1 MHTRA
6 PLYGGGMA
14 LHEQTKHHKLSQL
27 MKKIALW
34 MLSVALLTAC
44 GSKSQQTPEA
54 NNDFAVV
61 TLAPA
66 EAQLETSYPATIK
79 GMQDIEIRPKVS
91 GYLTKLLV
99 DEGATVRQGQPL
111 FLIDSEQYQAAV
123 NAARAQVRVC
133 KANIA
138 TQKLTV
144 ENKQALFDQK
154 IISSYDLQMA
164 KNTLESYEAQL
175 AAAEAQLQSAQDNLR
190 WCTVTSPSD
199 GVVGT
204 IPYRV
209 GSLVSASNAQP
220 LTTVSSI
227 NKMYVYF
234 SMTEK
239 QLLALTR
246 EEGGLSAAI
255 AKMPPVKLVLT
266 DGTEYNQSGVVSTV
280 SGVIDQ
286 NTGSVQMRATFD
298 NAAHLLRSGGTG
310 SILVPV
316 NQKDA
321 LLIPQKATFE
331 IQNKKFVYVVGAGN
345 KVASREIEVLVQHD
359 GQNYVVTNGL
369 KAGERIVV
377 DGVNKLKNDMQINPI
392 TPQQAAQAEQKA
404 KQALKD
410 GKMPGQE

>member
-1 MHTRA
+1 
-6 PLYGGGMA
+6 
-14 LHEQTKHHKLSQL
+14 

-34 MLSVALLTAC
+34 MLSAALLTAC
-44 GSKSQQTPEA
+44 GSKSSQMPEA
-54 NNDFAVV
+54 NKDFAVETV
-61 TLAPA
+61 KTT
-66 EAQLETSYPATIK
+66 EADLKTSYPATIK
-79 GMQDIEIRPKVS
+79 GMQDIEIRPKVA

-99 DEGATVRQGQPL
+99 DEGATVRKGQPL

-123 NAARAQVRVC
+123 NSAKAQVRVC

-175 AAAEAQLQSAQDNLR
+175 AAAQASLQSAQDNLR

-199 GVVGT
+199 GVVGM

-220 LTTVSSI
+220 LTTVSNISQ
-227 NKMYVYF
+227 MYVYF

-239 QLLALTR
+239 QLLGLTR
-246 EEGGLSAAI
+246 EQGGLSAAI
-255 AKMPPVKLVLT
+255 SKMPAVSLVLS
-266 DGTEYNQSGVVSTV
+266 DGTEYSQSGVVSTV
-280 SGVIDQ
+280 SGVIDS

-298 NAAHLLRSGGTG
+298 NAGHVLRSGGTG
-310 SILVPV
+310 SILIPIH
-316 NQKDA
+316 QKDA
-321 LLIPQKATFE
+321 IMIPQKATYE
-331 IQNKKFVYVVGAGN
+331 IQNKKFVYVVGADN
-345 KVASREIEVLVQHD
+345 KVQSREIEVLVQND
-359 GQNYVVTNGL
+359 GQNYVVSNGL
-369 KAGERIVV
+369 KVGERIVI
-377 DGVNKLKNDMQINPI
+377 DGVNRLKNDMQITPI
-392 TPQQAAQAEQKA
+392 TPAQAKAAEQKA

>member
-1 MHTRA
+1 
-6 PLYGGGMA
+6 
-14 LHEQTKHHKLSQL
+14 

-34 MLSVALLTAC
+34 MLSAALLTAC
-44 GSKSQQTPEA
+44 GSKSSQMPEA
-54 NNDFAVV
+54 NKEFAVETV
-61 TLAPA
+61 KTT
-66 EAQLETSYPATIK
+66 EADLKTSYPATIK

-99 DEGATVRQGQPL
+99 DEGATVRKGQPL

-123 NAARAQVRVC
+123 NSAKAQVRVC

-175 AAAEAQLQSAQDNLR
+175 AAAQASLQSAQDNLR

-199 GVVGT
+199 GVVGM

-209 GSLVSASNAQP
+209 GSLVSASSAQP
-220 LTTVSSI
+220 LTTVSNISQ
-227 NKMYVYF
+227 MYVYF

-239 QLLALTR
+239 QLLGLTR
-246 EEGGLSAAI
+246 EQGGLSAAI
-255 AKMPPVKLVLT
+255 SKMPAVSLVLS
-266 DGTEYNQSGVVSTV
+266 DGTEYSQSGVVSTV
-280 SGVIDQ
+280 SGVIDS

-298 NAAHLLRSGGTG
+298 NAGHVLRSGGTG
-310 SILVPV
+310 SILIPIH
-316 NQKDA
+316 QKDA
-321 LLIPQKATFE
+321 ILIPQKATYE
-331 IQNKKFVYVVGAGN
+331 IQNKKFVYVVGADN
-345 KVASREIEVLVQHD
+345 KVQSREIEVLVQND
-359 GQNYVVTNGL
+359 GQNYVVSNGL
-369 KAGERIVV
+369 KVGERIVI
-377 DGVNKLKNDMQINPI
+377 DGVNRLKNDMQINPI
-392 TPQQAAQAEQKA
+392 TPAQAKAAEQKA

>member
-1 MHTRA
+1 
-6 PLYGGGMA
+6 
-14 LHEQTKHHKLSQL
+14 

-34 MLSVALLTAC
+34 MLSAALLTAC
-44 GSKSQQTPEA
+44 GSKSSQMPEA
-54 NNDFAVV
+54 NKDFAVETV
-61 TLAPA
+61 KTT
-66 EAQLETSYPATIK
+66 EADLKTSYPATIK

-99 DEGATVRQGQPL
+99 DEGATVRKGQPL

-123 NAARAQVRVC
+123 NSAKAQVRVC

-164 KNTLESYEAQL
+164 KNTLESYKAQL
-175 AAAEAQLQSAQDNLR
+175 AAAQASLQSAQDNLR

-199 GVVGT
+199 GVVGM

-209 GSLVSASNAQP
+209 GSLVSASSAQP
-220 LTTVSSI
+220 LTTVSNISQ
-227 NKMYVYF
+227 MYVYF

-239 QLLALTR
+239 QLLGLTR
-246 EEGGLSAAI
+246 EQGGLSAAI
-255 AKMPPVKLVLT
+255 SKMPAVSLVLS
-266 DGTEYNQSGVVSTV
+266 DGTEYSQSGVVSTV
-280 SGVIDQ
+280 SGVIDS

-298 NAAHLLRSGGTG
+298 NAGHVLRSGGTG
-310 SILVPV
+310 SILIPIH
-316 NQKDA
+316 QKDA
-321 LLIPQKATFE
+321 IMIPQKATYE
-331 IQNKKFVYVVGAGN
+331 IQNKKFVYVVGTDN
-345 KVASREIEVLVQHD
+345 KVQSREIEVLVQND
-359 GQNYVVTNGL
+359 GQNYVVSNGL
-369 KAGERIVV
+369 KVGERIVI
-377 DGVNKLKNDMQINPI
+377 DGVNRLKNDMQINPI
-392 TPQQAAQAEQKA
+392 TQAQAKAAEQKA